1 MARMHSRKRGKA
13 GSKKPLK
20 KITPTWIRYKEKELE
35 FLILKLAKEGK
46 SPSQIGMMLRD
57 TYGIP
62 STRVITK
69 KRITNILKEKK
80 ILPEIP
86 EDLMA
91 LIKKSV
97 LITKH
102 LKENSKDETAK
113 RGLVLTESKIGRL
126 VKYYKKTCRLNSDW
140 KFETKKVELF
150 VE

>member
-1 MARMHSRKRGKA
+1 
-13 GSKKPLK
+13 
-20 KITPTWIRYKEKELE
+20 LE

-126 VKYYKKTCRLNSDW
+126 VKYYKKTGRLNSDW
-140 KFETKKVELF
+140 KFETKKGELF